1 MKQPQR
7 SARAQVLVPLLAIAL
22 GACGGSSGSSGGAAP
37 HEVGQLLQ
45 NEHGGLFFVDEHQEG
60 QARALRLVASAWARL
75 VDVHDVDA
83 AGTPSVEPLMRDVP
97 VRPDLAS
104 DARDFALESGSLGR
118 TRLVVLHP
126 RDTAAFEAALRD
138 AAQDLPVLPPRG
150 DSGTSAGPFPFVA
163 RNAALVLRLDDLLD
177 ASDAARDGL
186 IESVRVLVGHGTRT
200 PFRAR
205 VFFDASHGALRAG
218 VFHPTRV
225 VVDPTISADEQD
237 GGDPLALN
245 PVGLP
250 ASLTTS
256 TLPNVSVRLA
266 TQPDPGS
273 GHFNVL
279 RNLRGRALDFV
290 GNGPTDAGVPTLD
303 VVRAL
308 RSGNPADPNNGFLRD
323 DQAPSVVGRWPAAV
337 HAAAP
342 DPLDAGAFVLTVAFT
357 TSCVKALAAG
367 ELLETAAGFVVVT
380 ATSAEPDVDG
390 VIAMVNVRATT
401 RETPRADQ
409 LLGLAH
415 LWTVL
420 AAGSSAE
427 PACFVE
433 VIGRSTQDPAA
444 PMPPSARLR
453 LRFSEPMEPASF
465 DALETVRLFTGPA
478 PTATSTVV
486 ATTRASSEASAFELL
501 PLVPLA
507 HAAGGAETY
516 TLELVAGAAGVTDLA
531 GNALGTQLPP
541 VALALDPAAP
551 AVDTGGVSLRFAD
564 GDEYGLAGP
573 PDGGADLRGLFTY
586 DTARG
591 ALLPRPVQRRS
602 TPIDGSSGITTGMLQ
617 LTVGIREP
625 FLALG
630 SRLQTLW
637 RYVDAG
643 WRVEDELLY
652 DLDVEGV
659 AWKPFTEQV
668 VTDFFQDFELCLGHA
683 VQLPDEG
690 LLSPGVLAAP
700 ASGLNDAPA
709 SFDDN
714 VLEPG
719 GARAVNVRDN
729 GYRVTSSA
737 LFQSPSGSRFLPL
750 PVTRGLASGPF
761 VWRDTSLQGQGGAG
775 GLGIPLFV
783 EGSLDPSIVPGSIAP
798 AGFVPSYGLPLLM
811 EVRAYPDTGVLGL
824 NGFQVAVV
832 QPGSLFPNFRLH
844 ASGGFDL
851 GNQANMVHPELTP
864 VPTGGYDPFSTPP
877 GQPTASAAPVIY
889 FGQLDTVTRISRVHT
904 VWFDSG
910 SADPDWL
917 DPLLT
922 PARAAQPAGT
932 DVVLEFRGAHG
943 FASTGGAELDA
954 LQLDPYGEIPSGDVF
969 YPDGDRSWSRDIDAV
984 DGLRWLQVRITFV
997 NDVDS
1002 GVTPTLD
1009 SLALA
1014 FVRR

>member
-1 MKQPQR
+1 MKQLQR

-22 GACGGSSGSSGGAAP
+22 GACGGSSGSPDGAAP
-37 HEVGQLLQ
+37 HEVGQLLE

-60 QARALRLVASAWARL
+60 QARALRLAASAWARL

-104 DARDFALESGSLGR
+104 DPRDFALESGSLGR

-126 RDTAAFEAALRD
+126 RGTAAFEAALRD

-150 DSGTSAGPFPFVA
+150 DGGTSSGPFPFVA
-163 RNAALVLRLDDLLD
+163 RNAAIVLRFDDLLEAGAD
-177 ASDAARDGL
+177 ARAGL
-186 IESVRVLVGHGTRT
+186 IESVRVLVGHGTRM

-205 VFFDASHGALRAG
+205 VFFAASHGALRAG

-250 ASLTTS
+250 ASLTT
-256 TLPNVSVRLA
+256 TALPNVSVRLA
-266 TQPDPGS
+266 TRTDPGS
-273 GHFNVL
+273 GHFHVL
-279 RNLRGRALDFV
+279 TNLRGRGLDPT
-290 GNGPTDAGVPTLD
+290 GNGPTDASVPTLD

-308 RSGNPADPNNGFLRD
+308 RSGNRTDPNNGFLRD
-323 DQAPSVVGRWPAAV
+323 DQAPSVVGRWPTVV

-357 TSCVKALAAG
+357 TTCTKALTAG
-367 ELLETAAGFVVVT
+367 ELLETAAGFLVVT
-380 ATSAEPDVDG
+380 AASAEPDVDG
-390 VIAMVNVRATT
+390 VITAVSVRATT

-415 LWTVL
+415 LWTAL
-420 AAGSSAE
+420 DSGSSAE

-433 VIGRSTQDPAA
+433 VVGRSTQDPAA
-444 PMPPSARLR
+444 PMPPNARLR

-465 DALETVRLFTGPA
+465 DALDTLRLFAGPA

-486 ATTRASSEASAFELL
+486 ATARGSSEATAFELL

-507 HAAGGAETY
+507 HAAGGAELY
-516 TLELVAGAAGVTDLA
+516 TLELVGGAAGGTDLA
-531 GNALGTQLPP
+531 GNALATELPP
-541 VALALDPAAP
+541 LELALDPAAP
-551 AVDTGGVSLRFAD
+551 AADTGGVSLRFAD
-564 GDEYGLAGP
+564 GDEYGLAGA

-586 DTARG
+586 DTTRG
-591 ALLPRPVQRRS
+591 ALLPRPVQRHS

-617 LTVGIREP
+617 LSVAIREP

-643 WRVEDELLY
+643 WRVEDELRY

-668 VTDFFQDFELCLGHA
+668 VADFFQDFELALGHA

-700 ASGLNDAPA
+700 GSGLRDAPA

-729 GYRVTSSA
+729 GYRVSPTA

-750 PVTRGLASGPF
+750 PVTRNLPGGPF
-761 VWRDTSLQGQGGAG
+761 VWRDTSLQGRGGAN
-775 GLGIPLFV
+775 GLGVPLFI
-783 EGSLDPSIVPGSIAP
+783 EETRDPSIEAGSVAAAGLVPT
-798 AGFVPSYGLPLLM
+798 FGLPLLM
-811 EVRAYPDTGVLGL
+811 EVRAFPDTGVLGL
-824 NGFQVAVV
+824 NGFQVAVA
-832 QPGSLFPNFRLH
+832 QPGQLFPNFRLH

-851 GNQANMVHPELTP
+851 GNRAVTVHPELTP
-864 VPTGGYDPFSTPP
+864 VPSGGYDPFSTPP

-889 FGQLDTVTRISRVHT
+889 FGQLDTVSRLSRVHT

-910 SADPDWL
+910 SEDADWL
-917 DPLLT
+917 APLVT
-922 PARAAQPAGT
+922 PARDVQPAGT
-932 DVVLEFRGAHG
+932 DVVLEFRGARG
-943 FASTGGAELDA
+943 FVATAGAELDA
-954 LQLDPYGEIPSGDVF
+954 TRLDPYGEPDEGLVL
-969 YPDGDRSWSRDIDAV
+969 YPDGDRGWTREIDAV

-1002 GVTPTLD
+1002 GLAPTLD
-1009 SLALA
+1009 SLAFA